1 MPLSRIEVAV
11 CDTDTEY
18 RDRFVT
24 YLIEHRAGEY
34 AVHAFSSPEL
44 WAKRS
49 EEKKIDVAVCG
60 MGFAEA
66 GRAAAARGIPVL
78 FLRETMPKVQEEPGM
93 VAEAGGYRV
102 VGTEK
107 YQSAEAEYPSIRAE
121 DRLTGAEEYPSA
133 VRAADVFRYQ
143 PIEIILHEVQV
154 LLGVPEKRRQSM
166 TAGTEVIGVYSPIC
180 HEMQM
185 PFSLVL
191 ARTLAEKRKVLYVNL
206 MEHSG
211 FLELFGLTGGY
222 DLGDVVLAIRRNR
235 FPEDVFLKGV
245 YEAEGIH
252 YLPPFDNPEDLMEF
266 SVTDYD
272 AFLEFVERQTDYDA
286 LVIDFGAG
294 MRELARALEA
304 CTSIY
309 CLMKNGYFYECQ
321 MNHFLRYLAREQ
333 GEEMKERLHVVQLPF
348 SAKKIR
354 TGIDVYRQLLW
365 SEFGDYVREYLA
377 GGAHENQ

>member
-49 EEKKIDVAVCG
+49 EEEKIDVAVCG

-133 VRAADVFRYQ
+133 VRVADVFRYQ

-154 LLGVPEKRRQSM
+154 LLGVPENTRQ
-166 TAGTEVIGVYSPIC
+166 
-180 HEMQM
+180 
-185 PFSLVL
+185 
-191 ARTLAEKRKVLYVNL
+191 
-206 MEHSG
+206 
-211 FLELFGLTGGY
+211 
-222 DLGDVVLAIRRNR
+222 
-235 FPEDVFLKGV
+235 
-245 YEAEGIH
+245 
-252 YLPPFDNPEDLMEF
+252 
-266 SVTDYD
+266 
-272 AFLEFVERQTDYDA
+272 
-286 LVIDFGAG
+286 
-294 MRELARALEA
+294 
-304 CTSIY
+304 
-309 CLMKNGYFYECQ
+309 
-321 MNHFLRYLAREQ
+321 
-333 GEEMKERLHVVQLPF
+333 
-348 SAKKIR
+348 
-354 TGIDVYRQLLW
+354 
-365 SEFGDYVREYLA
+365 
-377 GGAHENQ
+377 